1 VPALYALSA
10 IGVLCLIGMALRR
23 WVPFLRSNLVPATV
37 IAGMLGTILMNV
49 GAGRLLPA
57 VTAKLCADITGQLFI
72 LSFISIA
79 LAHTPHREAA
89 AEPGQTRRGSTGLIR
104 GAWAMGITWAVLYS
118 LQAAVGM
125 GVTGVVGPAA
135 GMDWMY
141 GILIAFAFAQG
152 PGQAATFGALFE
164 EQGWAHATD
173 VALTFSA
180 IGFAIAFCVGVPL
193 ARWGLRLGLGRH
205 AVPIGESVRRGYYTR
220 DEQRESLGR
229 STTFSGSIETLT
241 VHMSLMGVSYI
252 LGQLLAWI
260 VGHLPGFLGTNL
272 GGLVFLWAM
281 IAGYI
286 VRWAVIRVG
295 AGHLL
300 STELQGRIT
309 GFTSDFLV
317 VSGFMAVQLAVV
329 MQWMVPIVIV
339 AVVVAVVTL
348 GVTIVIGQRYGSD
361 HDFER
366 TMGMFGTATGT
377 TPTGLALVRIID
389 PRMKTPTFS
398 EMGLMNL
405 PEMIYLSV
413 FLVISAG
420 FSGAIGPWPTFWCL
434 IGFTLL
440 FAALLPITR
449 SLGGRTWSFRR
460 SVLERLDTRHEQAET
475 QLRGELNTGEISVVS
490 VETTEVKNAEHE
502 KPRGRP
508 RDPKAGQG
516 R

>member
-1 VPALYALSA
+1 MPALYALSA
-10 IGVLCLIGMALRR
+10 IGVLCLAGMALRR

-37 IAGMLGTILMNV
+37 IAGLLGVVVMNT
-49 GAGRLLPA
+49 GLGSALPG
-57 VTAKLCADITGQLFI
+57 VTPALCADITGQLFI

-79 LAHTPHREAA
+79 LAHTPHRA
-89 AEPGQTRRGSTGLIR
+89 AEGDGTGGSGLLR
-104 GAWAMGITWAVLYS
+104 GAWAMGLTWAALYA
-118 LQAAVGM
+118 LQATVGM
-125 GVTGVVGPAA
+125 GVTGIVGPAA

-164 EQGWAHATD
+164 KQGWAHATD

-180 IGFAIAFCVGVPL
+180 LGFAVAFCVGVPL

-205 AVPIGESVRRGYYTR
+205 AVPIGESVRRGYYSR
-220 DEQRESLGR
+220 EEQRESLGR
-229 STTFSGSIETLT
+229 TTTFSGSIETLT
-241 VHMSLMGVSYI
+241 VHMALMGVSYI
-252 LGQLLAWI
+252 LGQLLAWT

-272 GGLVFLWAM
+272 GGLVFLWGM
-281 IAGYI
+281 IAAYI
-286 VRWAVIRVG
+286 VRWVVIRVG

-329 MQWMVPIVIV
+329 AQWMVPILIV
-339 AVVVAVVTL
+339 AVVVAAVTL
-348 GVTIVIGQRYGSD
+348 AVTIMIGQRYGSD

-420 FSGAIGPWPTFWCL
+420 FSGALGQVPTFAAL
-434 IGFTLL
+434 IGFTVL
-440 FAALLPITR
+440 FLVLLPLTR
-449 SLGGRTWSFRR
+449 SLRGRTWSFRPA
-460 SVLERLDTRHEQAET
+460 VLARLDRGSDGEVP
-475 QLRGELNTGEISVVS
+475 QLAGRLNTTEIPVVPAAQADAPGTPPGPARS
-490 VETTEVKNAEHE
+490 EKET
-502 KPRGRP
+502 R
-508 RDPKAGQG
+508 
-516 R
+516 